1 MTSYRDAVLAN
12 TSNSVPTAFRDA
24 VFAKIGTKDMQLGE
38 NGCLEYTDSG
48 IGSDLLALSQLV
60 RGGDVSRLAEDILER
75 GNANEIVQLLVLNFV
90 IRNTRGGKGE
100 KKLAYDLF
108 LLVLRYYPDTASA
121 LIPMFVHYGYWKDL
135 LLMMEIALDHPN
147 YEVLKAASFDLIGHQ
162 WQKDVAAVGDYEN
175 KLKAATLAGDEV
187 LMDELKKSGPNI
199 SLLAKW
205 LPREG
210 KALDKKIC
218 FVENFAKQV
227 YPGPSSSSG
236 GEDSWKSVAKRKYR
250 KQLTKLTSFLA
261 LPEVLLAAHR
271 ADEIEIARVA
281 SKATKILTRAFL
293 YETKGGTLRPEEDA
307 KRIRLRE
314 MFLDVIVEKGL
325 KGGQV
330 APHEIVATIM
340 KNQNIST
347 GMEMSLE
354 AQWKN
359 LWAGVV
365 KDVKAKAAEEG
376 LDFDPTKMVPIS
388 DVSGSMSGTPMEV
401 AIALGIGIS
410 EITHEAFRNMVMT
423 FSERPEWF
431 RFEEGDT
438 IVDKVRKLQRAPW
451 GMNTDF
457 AKAYDLV
464 LKVCEDNKLGREDM
478 PCLIVFSDMQ
488 FDQACTGSRNTMFD
502 HIRSRVKTV
511 AEKLGW
517 EDSEPS
523 PIVFWNLRNTGGHP
537 VGKDT
542 EGTVLLS
549 GFSPSL
555 LKLVMNDEA
564 LKEEEVEV
572 VQKDGTVVTEKV
584 RVTPEQVLQKMLAD
598 SMYDP
603 IRKIL
608 GSSREGA
615 LVDYEYFIQDTNV
628 GIEQAADGDFELV

>member
-1 MTSYRDAVLAN
+1 
-12 TSNSVPTAFRDA
+12 
-24 VFAKIGTKDMQLGE
+24 MQLGE